1 MAPAA
6 TAKGGSGAA
15 ASKGDAGGTSS
26 PAAMPEPPALSDIRR
41 FVLPLWGGSLC
52 ALVLLGGL
60 SRLLVVL
67 GTFSACVLYL
77 NNPYNSTE
85 GREAAWKKLHE
96 ARAAFKAAKV
106 EGMAKEGRRLGLLG
120 SMLASPVKSANR
132 ALSREKVMQNYIFF
146 SCAYIG
152 GTSDEA
158 DTEHMVRVVCHQLC
172 QQAVAAT
179 ATDNALIRT
188 PCSVRRQWGSC
199 RSGKAVHPSASALD
213 RVHEGARRRALTHPH
228 AHMCT
233 YRYVFSL
240 PATKAA
246 IDVAFNKR
254 K

>member
-132 ALSREKVMQNYIFF
+132 ALSREKVMQNYVFF

-172 QQAVAAT
+172 QQAIAAT
-179 ATDNALIRT
+179 ATDT
-188 PCSVRRQWGSC
+188 M
-199 RSGKAVHPSASALD
+199 RSSA
-213 RVHEGARRRALTHPH
+213 RRALSAGSGDHVAVVRPFSNPPANLT
-228 AHMCT
+228 ACT
-233 YRYVFSL
+233 R
-240 PATKAA
+240 ARAA
-246 IDVAFNKR
+246 AR
-254 K
+254 